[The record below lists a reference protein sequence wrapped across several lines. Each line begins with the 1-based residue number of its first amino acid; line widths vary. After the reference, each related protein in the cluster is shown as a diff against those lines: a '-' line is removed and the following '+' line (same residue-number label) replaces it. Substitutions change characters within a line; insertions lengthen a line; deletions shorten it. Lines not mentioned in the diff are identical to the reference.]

1 MASVCVT
8 TTVYFDAD
16 EEAFEAQKFE
26 EEHSD
31 WSKEVNT
38 IWIKFTKHST
48 TTFKV
53 ESDEVP

>member
-1 MASVCVT
+1 MASICVT
-8 TTVYFDAD
+8 TTVYFYAD

-38 IWIKFTKHST
+38 IWFKFTKHET
-48 TTFKV
+48 AVF
-53 ESDEVP
+53 EVTK